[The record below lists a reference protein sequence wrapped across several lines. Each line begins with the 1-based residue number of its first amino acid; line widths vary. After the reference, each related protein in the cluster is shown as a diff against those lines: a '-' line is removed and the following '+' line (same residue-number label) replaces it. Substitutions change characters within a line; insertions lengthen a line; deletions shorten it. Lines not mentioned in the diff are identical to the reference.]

1 MKKPFLKSKCLEWFH
16 AFHSSVPDEY
26 KQISLNIL
34 ECIEN
39 IFNIGID

>member
-1 MKKPFLKSKCLEWFH
+1 MKKTFLKSKSFEWFH
-16 AFHSSVPDEY
+16 AFHSSVPDEC

-34 ECIEN
+34 ECIES